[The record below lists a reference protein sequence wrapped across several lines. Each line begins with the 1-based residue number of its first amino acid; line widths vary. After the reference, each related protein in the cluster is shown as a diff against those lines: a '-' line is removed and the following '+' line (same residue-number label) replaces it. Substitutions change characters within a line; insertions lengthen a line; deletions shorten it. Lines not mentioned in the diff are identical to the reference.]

1 MNSGNSPTGL
11 ATGPRLGPEQIR
23 FERTAGD
30 LVRAILADGTRH
42 EPVDFE
48 RRLRTHAPAN
58 AITSKEPHAASR
70 HSVCRHAPS
79 AQSLVEHG
87 LPDGDFEGCKGCG
100 GSRLQGC
107 HVLRSCHG

>member
-58 AITSKEPHAASR
+58 AITRRKNHTLHHGIPFVGTPHPRNRWWNRVSPTATSKGVKGAA
-70 HSVCRHAPS
+70 VPDCRA
-79 AQSLVEHG
+79 VM
-87 LPDGDFEGCKGCG
+87 C
-100 GSRLQGC
+100 
-107 HVLRSCHG
+107 